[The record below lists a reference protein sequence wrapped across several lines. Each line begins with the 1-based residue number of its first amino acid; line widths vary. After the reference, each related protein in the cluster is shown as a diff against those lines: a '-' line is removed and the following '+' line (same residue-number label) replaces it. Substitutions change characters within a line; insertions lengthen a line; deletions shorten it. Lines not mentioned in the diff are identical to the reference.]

1 MFEQIKFILIG
12 LKENPLPTICGL
24 LIGAVM
30 YMWIENTSVRGKIE
44 TMAERHRIDLLD
56 CEKSHAKEMK
66 AMLEQ
71 VNSDL
76 RAAAERQT
84 KIEEEQKRIKK
95 SRR

>member
-1 MFEQIKFILIG
+1 
-12 LKENPLPTICGL
+12 
-24 LIGAVM
+24 M